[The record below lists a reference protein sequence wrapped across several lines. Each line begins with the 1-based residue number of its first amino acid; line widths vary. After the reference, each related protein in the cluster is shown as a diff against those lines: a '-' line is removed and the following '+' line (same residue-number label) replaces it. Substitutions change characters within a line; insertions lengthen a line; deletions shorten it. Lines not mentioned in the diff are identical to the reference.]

1 MFKLDDKFLEELGL
15 AALPAEQKQ
24 AFLQHIYSELEIRV
38 GERLTDGMSD
48 ELLDEFGNFVDMNEA
63 GMKKWFDENL
73 PDYAERDDYK
83 QLRQANVQ
91 APETAVMSEY
101 GAMKWLQLNR
111 PDYPQVVA
119 AVLEELKN
127 EIRSN
132 KDAILAGASQ
142 GAPTGQ
148 PVDQG
153 SAQAVSSVSTD
164 DSQVPTNDSGALG
177 DQTPAADSSQQDDQ
191 AQSENQQ

>member
-38 GERLTDGMSD
+38 GERLTENMSD

-83 QLRQANVQ
+83 QLRSANAQ

-119 AVLEELKN
+119 AVLEELKT

-132 KDAILAGASQ
+132 KDAILGGAMSGGQ
-142 GAPTGQ
+142 TASAAPASDQASADNTGF
-148 PVDQG
+148 V
-153 SAQAVSSVSTD
+153 ASTD
-164 DSQVPTNDSGALG
+164 GGQTAVPD
-177 DQTPAADSSQQDDQ
+177 DEQDDQ
-191 AQSENQQ
+191 AQAENQQ